1 MPIMFDEVTADI
13 ASPPAAAD
21 AAPPAAPAPAND
33 TDARWEL
40 RDTLAILREREARLS
55 VD

>member
-13 ASPPAAAD
+13 AAPPATAE
-21 AAPPAAPAPAND
+21 AAPPAAPAPANS

-40 RDTLAILREREARLS
+40 HATLALLHEREARLS